1 MDEYRQLYEKLNE
14 DGGSQDRPA
23 VQQVPVEEQSADE
36 GVDQNEEKV
45 MVDSDDSVE
54 FSKEDTLTENG
65 NKVMNQVIV
74 EKDYPER

>member
-1 MDEYRQLYEKLNE
+1 M
-14 DGGSQDRPA
+14 
-23 VQQVPVEEQSADE
+23 EEQSADE
-36 GVDQNEEKV
+36 SVDQNEEKV